1 LAVVV
6 YYLGNS
12 VSAQKQD
19 DSTVIQLLI
28 KGMDGYDA
36 IKERQS
42 KMKQNE
48 AK

>member
-1 LAVVV
+1 
-6 YYLGNS
+6 
-12 VSAQKQD
+12 
-19 DSTVIQLLI
+19 LLI

-48 AK
+48 AKWSKMKQKMKRQKK